1 MKNKL
6 SLKTE
11 TIRTLSSAE
20 LDAVGGGFGP
30 LSSVL
35 APQHQT
41 VSSAYKP
48 VHQTVSSVHKPPA
61 HPPLSSV
68 KPGPVAHPTS
78 TAIFTLAK

>member
-1 MKNKL
+1 MKSKL

-20 LDAVGGGFGP
+20 LDAVAGGLAMIP
-30 LSSVL
+30 IANPYETSLSS
-35 APQHQT
+35 AR
-41 VSSAYKP
+41 KP
-48 VHQTVSSVHKPPA
+48 PVAQPTSSVHRPV

-78 TAIFTLAK
+78 SAIFTFAK